1 MPGFLRLSDRADM
14 TGEAQSAKR
23 RMPSHSA
30 SALPASASACNSEV
44 PTCQSCVLLGIVYF
58 QALAPTFRVPQQVP

>member
-14 TGEAQSAKR
+14 TGEAQPAKR
-23 RMPSHSA
+23 RTPSKST

-44 PTCQSCVLLGIVYF
+44 PTCQSSVLLGIVYF
-58 QALAPTFRVPQQVP
+58 QALAPAVRVP